1 MTDFNPGTG
10 GTLISTTYEAAFI
23 EAAQRLQDAEAG
35 TGTDNIAVAYFT
47 GDNTVQV
54 TGTFPMV
61 QSVGADGQPSFGTTE
76 FVTTTFANGGGDL
89 KSTNLPN
96 AVLELAQQLQIKE
109 KEQTGAE
116 DKVQVTYTTETGVI
130 AIAAELNV
138 AYSVNP
144 TDGST
149 KITTSTYLD

>member
-1 MTDFNPGTG
+1 MTAFNPGTD

-35 TGTDNIAVAYFT
+35 TDVDNISVNYFT

-54 TGTFPMV
+54 NGTFPMT
-61 QSVGADGQPSFGTTE
+61 QSVGTNGQPSFGTTE

-109 KEQTGAE
+109 KAQTGAE
-116 DKVQVTYTTETGVI
+116 DKVQVTYTTETGLI

-138 AYSVNP
+138 AYSVNQ